1 MMIVGPV
8 NVSWHMPTPV
18 WQGLHLAILPT
29 MHTPESCCC

>member
-18 WQGLHLAILPT
+18 WQGLHPCYLANDAHSGILLL
-29 MHTPESCCC
+29 